1 MGSPAT
7 GSSFNI
13 VNLGGTACDA
23 LSKAIQVENVN
34 KAFFTWAFTPDGSA
48 ITPEFAALFAN
59 YLQPV
64 GAPFWWPL
72 ASVPA
77 NCVKA
82 DGRSLLRAH
91 SSVGAMDGY
100 PELFAV
106 YGTTYGTEDSTHFSV
121 PDLRE
126 LFLFGAG
133 DNHPV
138 GEEGGEET
146 HKLIIAELPKFKT
159 KTSFQNWDANGDNPD
174 PNQPLLSKVFTQAD
188 TIMESAE
195 VGGDVAH
202 ENMPPYRAG
211 TMVIKAR

>member
-23 LSKAIQVENVN
+23 LTKAIQVENVN

-59 YLQPV
+59 YLYPV

-91 SSVGAMDGY
+91 SAVGQLDGY
-100 PELFAV
+100 PELFAA
-106 YGTTYGTEDSTHFSV
+106 YGTNFGTDDSTHFNV

-126 LFLFGAG
+126 VFLFGAG
-133 DNHPV
+133 DSHPA
-138 GEEGGEET
+138 GEEGGSET
-146 HKLIIAELPKFKT
+146 VTLLIPNLPKHTHDVALQKRVAEG
-159 KTSFQNWDANGDNPD
+159 NANAG
-174 PNQPLLSKVFTQAD
+174 LLGWVPPMD
-188 TIMESAE
+188 VVIESSE
-195 VGGDVAH
+195 VGGDAAH
-202 ENMPPYRAG
+202 DNMPPYRAG